1 MLKNKS
7 IINLFN
13 NELENSVQTNNDLNI
28 LLIFDVVKNDE
39 KIIRRRRQINV
50 LVTSRNEN
58 LL

>member
-39 KIIRRRRQINV
+39 KIMRRRRQINV